1 MKENKVTINKSCI
14 SLNKAKSVGKELDSN
29 IENVMFNND
38 HLSIWSE
45 EKTTPNGKSLLEKRA
60 GKMLVKTKRKIKE
73 YSEKDVIGILTVII
87 DTKDSKSSDVLMDHI
102 FEWSKKVLGRF
113 HFDENVIC
121 IKKTVS
127 DSQLKFEIYY
137 VPIVLSGEKTCS
149 VSEKLFWKKLESDHS
164 GSWLEFTFFTDVIL
178 AGDHVNLNILDSL
191 DQTGADKMNRFLM
204 SVHNAFQLL
213 NYKLFMKNMEL
224 ADKKNDYE
232 SIITSLGSK
241 LESVRNELK
250 NSTDELEFYKSA
262 SESLLD
268 LPKYINDNKDAL
280 LKGANVIIDIVRA
293 SE

>member
-14 SLNKAKSVGKELDSN
+14 SLNKARSVGKELDSDV
-29 IENVMFNND
+29 ENVMFNND
-38 HLSIWSE
+38 HLSIWNE
-45 EKTTPNGKSLLEKRA
+45 EKTTPKGKSLLEKRA

-73 YSEKDVIGILTVII
+73 YAEKGVIGILTVII

-102 FEWSKKVLGRF
+102 FEWSKRVLGRF
-113 HFDENVIC
+113 QFDENVIC
-121 IKKTVS
+121 IRKTVS

-137 VPIVLSGEKTCS
+137 VPIVLSGEKTYS
-149 VSEKLFWKKLESDHS
+149 VSEKLFWKNHESDHS

-191 DQTGADKMNRFLM
+191 DQTGADKMNRLMM

-250 NSTDELEFYKSA
+250 NATDELEFYKSA

-268 LPKYINDNKDAL
+268 LPEYIHDNKDAL
-280 LKGANVIIDIVRA
+280 LKGANVIIDIVKG
-293 SE
+293 SD